1 MDNYTADRRRVFMR
15 LTEKERFE
23 ALFEMMTANAANFAA
38 SSKLLADARRD
49 IDYVQ
54 KELEGFSRRKDDTLT
69 TSEKINAA
77 LTTHNAG
84 WLWYR
89 DKVLPGTLTAIQ
101 TGIILA
107 VLYLAFRG
115 SPP

>member
-1 MDNYTADRRRVFMR
+1 MDNYPSDRRRVFMR

-23 ALFEMMTANAANFAA
+23 TLFEMTVTNSANYAAL
-38 SSKLLADARRD
+38 SKLLADARRD
-49 IDYVQ
+49 TDYIQ
-54 KELEGFSRRKDDTLT
+54 NEIQGFTRRKDDTLT
-69 TSEKINAA
+69 TSEKINEA
-77 LTTHNAG
+77 LRSNNAG

-107 VLYLAFRG
+107 ILYLAFRG
-115 SPP
+115 NIP